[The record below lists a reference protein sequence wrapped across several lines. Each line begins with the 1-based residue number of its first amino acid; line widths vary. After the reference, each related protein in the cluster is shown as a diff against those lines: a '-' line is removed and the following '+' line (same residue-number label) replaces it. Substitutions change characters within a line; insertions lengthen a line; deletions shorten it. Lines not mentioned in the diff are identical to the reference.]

1 MSRTSAASVASGPCP
16 ATGTPVQRTPFQRGK
31 SGHRRAEAV
40 AVDIGDELSVQRAV
54 THVVATFG
62 RLYFAVNNAGIPAT
76 GHILTEIPVHE
87 WERVLRVN
95 LTGTWLC
102 LKYQLP
108 VMKQHGGGAIV
119 NVASSGGLYAIP
131 GAPAYVAGKHG
142 VIGLS
147 KVAAVDYGPDNIRV
161 NALCPALTRTTMFDG
176 VVASGGAQLAEEQ
189 AAITPLRRLADPGE
203 VAAAAVW
210 LCSPDASYITGT
222 VLSADG
228 GRRA

>member
-1 MSRTSAASVASGPCP
+1 M
-16 ATGTPVQRTPFQRGK
+16 
-31 SGHRRAEAV
+31 

-54 THVVATFG
+54 THVAATFG
-62 RLYFAVNNAGIPAT
+62 RLDFAVNNAGIPST
-76 GHILTEIPVHE
+76 GHILTEILVHE

-119 NVASSGGLYAIP
+119 NVASNGGLYAIP
-131 GAPAYVAGKHG
+131 SAPAYVASNTASSACPRWP
-142 VIGLS
+142 LS
-147 KVAAVDYGPDNIRV
+147 TTG
-161 NALCPALTRTTMFDG
+161 RTT
-176 VVASGGAQLAEEQ
+176 S
-189 AAITPLRRLADPGE
+189 
-203 VAAAAVW
+203 VW